1 MPTPLTPVEN
11 RLDAADVL
19 LTLLEPIYQKKPDGI
34 SYQSGTYRIGD
45 AITTLTRIKGTLE
58 SGRVNDN
65 ILNNTLQDLLRIEE
79 AFMVRRGQ
87 DGTITVDAV
96 LE

>member
-1 MPTPLTPVEN
+1 MQTPVERYLN
-11 RLDAADVL
+11 AANVL
-19 LTLLEPIYQKKPDGI
+19 SILLKPIYQKKTDGI

-45 AITTLTRIKGTLE
+45 AITTLTIIKDTLK
-58 SGRVNDN
+58 SGRVDDN
-65 ILNNTLQDLLRIEE
+65 ILYNTLQDLLRIEE